1 MKTAHAVRLLAFT
14 ALASLSQGCQK
25 FLDKEPLGATTQ
37 SNLFNDPVNAVQAV
51 NAIYDVASWDQGP
64 KFGVGDYVGQT
75 YEWMFGDVMSDD
87 AAKGS
92 TPSDFS
98 ALIDLKNWTVNPS
111 NVPVTTLWVHSFT
124 GIARANTV
132 INNIDGGTIDA
143 TLKARLKGE
152 ALFLRAYFYFNLV
165 KTFGGMPLFEKAVLP
180 TEVASVTRSSIAE
193 TYAFVEKDLKAAV
206 ALLPEKTGY
215 ASADLGRATK
225 GAANGYLA
233 RAIMYQLGTDNTNKH
248 TWQEVYDLTS
258 TVITSGQYSLLAN
271 YAAIHQTIGENSSES
286 VFEIQFATS
295 NDTYGPIMTGTTN
308 NVFQNNRV
316 ATKVSSDPASANVP
330 GTGWGYGFNNPT
342 QNLVNEFEANDPRL
356 EATVY
361 KNNDIV
367 LGLRETIDLSQN
379 DTGYLSRKV
388 AILVP
393 TANQAGPQNIRK
405 MRYAD
410 ILLMKAE
417 AAAQTSKNAEAVALV
432 NQVRA
437 RARTSTRPPGA
448 TAVGTAD
455 NYAPANTPAGTLPDL
470 TAGLAGQPLLTAIWH
485 ERRVELAE
493 ESLRFWD
500 LIRTGRYFGV
510 LPSAV
515 AARAMTHSITTGVV
529 NPIPLLPID
538 LNDAQVWKLPQ
549 NPGYN

>member
-1 MKTAHAVRLLAFT
+1 MLAFT
-14 ALASLSQGCQK
+14 ALVTLSQGCQK

-64 KFGVGDYVGQT
+64 KFGVSDYVGQT

-87 AAKGS
+87 AEKGS

-111 NVPVTTLWVHSFT
+111 NVPSTTLWVHSFT
-124 GIARANTV
+124 GVARANTV
-132 INNIDGGTIDA
+132 INNIDDGTIDA
-143 TLKARLKGE
+143 ALKSRLKGE

-193 TYAFVEKDLKAAV
+193 TYAFIEKDLKDAV

-258 TVITSGQYSLLAN
+258 TVITSGKYSLLAN

-379 DTGYLSRKV
+379 ATGYLSRKV
-388 AILVP
+388 AVLVP
-393 TANQAGPQNIRK
+393 AANQAGPQNIRK

-448 TAVGTAD
+448 TTVGTAD
-455 NYAPANTPAGTLPDL
+455 NYAPTNAPAGTLPDIS
-470 TAGLAGQPLLTAIWH
+470 AGLAGQPLLNAIWH

-515 AARAMTHSITTGVV
+515 AARAMSHSITTGVV